1 MGSLL
6 VVEADPVGDDDAGF
20 GERVELLAV
29 ETLVT
34 EAGVK
39 GLDVTVLPRRA
50 WGDIERANAAVGQA
64 IPDGTGDKL
73 GAVVGA
79 DMLRRS
85 VGFDG
90 LGEDGHDVVSADAA
104 GDVVGNALLRV
115 LVDEHQGPE
124 ASPSRRD
131 VRHEVPGPHM
141 AGIGGLSGDATGGV
155 AAAWPP
161 RLLLRDAEAEQAPQ
175 PADLP

>member
-1 MGSLL
+1 MSITRAGGPGPRSGLVGGQVAHASMGSLL

-50 WGDIERANAAVGQA
+50 GVDVERPDAAVDQA
-64 IPDGTGDKL
+64 FSDGKDDKL

-90 LGEDGHDVVSADAA
+90 LGEDGHDVVGANAA
-104 GDVVGNALLRV
+104 GDMMGRRT
-115 LVDEHQGPE
+115 
-124 ASPSRRD
+124 ASCARR
-131 VRHEVPGPHM
+131 
-141 AGIGGLSGDATGGV
+141 
-155 AAAWPP
+155 
-161 RLLLRDAEAEQAPQ
+161 
-175 PADLP
+175 